1 MNLLLGFS
9 VKAWRWSQTQLP
21 LLLHTDPHRQ
31 YNKGNKA
38 VRVEIIFLLNYCQY
52 CLHGY
57 LVKIAL
63 EYRGDSGVNQ
73 FEEQSE
79 KPKDSMLNGSR

>member
-1 MNLLLGFS
+1 MAMVPNPVTPS
-9 VKAWRWSQTQLP
+9 SYIEIPITNIE
-21 LLLHTDPHRQ
+21 
-31 YNKGNKA
+31 YKA

-52 CLHGY
+52 CLHGF

-73 FEEQSE
+73 FEEHSE
-79 KPKDSMLNGSR
+79 ELRLNAQR